1 MPEQLPKILYAYS
14 EATVPKITV
23 ITRKAYGGAYVVMSS
38 KYLGTDVTYA
48 WPSAEIAVMGAEGA
62 VNILYKKK
70 IATSDDPVA
79 ERKRLV
85 DEYRKQF
92 NNPYYAAKAG
102 YVDDIIEPRETRPK
116 IIASLAALR
125 DKITVGPPRK
135 HGNIPV

>member
-1 MPEQLPKILYAYS
+1 
-14 EATVPKITV
+14 
-23 ITRKAYGGAYVVMSS
+23 MSS

-48 WPSAEIAVMGAEGA
+48 WPSAEIAVLGAEGA

-70 IATSDDPVA
+70 IGNAPNPS
-79 ERKRLV
+79 EEHKRLV
-85 DEYRKQF
+85 EEYRRQF
-92 NNPYYAAKAG
+92 NNPYYAARAG

-125 DKITVGPPRK
+125 DKFSSAPARK